1 MTSEKVACSFSL
13 IKYDINSS
21 GSSELMRKSV
31 AVHVLLKTD
40 SDTDVTSPQVFRV
53 FISHPLERLFLT
65 KCSSVLACSSDLI
78 SMMSSM

>member
-1 MTSEKVACSFSL
+1 MTNEKVACSFSL

-40 SDTDVTSPQVFRV
+40 SDTNVTSPQVFRV
-53 FISHPLERLFLT
+53 FISHPLECLFLT
-65 KCSSVLACSSDLI
+65 KCSSALACSSDLI
-78 SMMSSM
+78 SMMSSI